1 MSVEISSLRSAGLGS
16 ERNAVKDML
25 VSLVI
30 VAAILAVCGLYFKA
44 VILNWL
50 SRDAA
55 LRALNDAPVA
65 IEENRS
71 PRAEPAGA
79 H

>member
-1 MSVEISSLRSAGLGS
+1 M
-16 ERNAVKDML
+16 KDIL
-25 VSLVI
+25 VSVLI
-30 VAAILAVCGLYFKA
+30 IGGILAVCSLYFKT

-55 LRALNDAPVA
+55 LRALNDLPEAAPLVA
-65 IEENRS
+65 PRENS
-71 PRAEPAGA
+71 DSMIP

>member
-1 MSVEISSLRSAGLGS
+1 
-16 ERNAVKDML
+16 ML
-25 VSLVI
+25 VSVVI

-55 LRALNDAPVA
+55 LRALNDGPFLPD
-65 IEENRS
+65 EET
-71 PRAEPAGA
+71 RAARVEHAGA

>member
-1 MSVEISSLRSAGLGS
+1 M
-16 ERNAVKDML
+16 KDII
-25 VSLVI
+25 VSLLI
-30 VAAILAVCGLYFKA
+30 IGGILAVCGFYFKA

-55 LRALNDAPVA
+55 LRALNDVPQATPVVVPSG
-65 IEENRS
+65 S
-71 PRAEPAGA
+71 PEHTTP